1 MSSDFSN
8 LSTSSGTGDAK
19 IDEWRCLSVLMI
31 EHARENA
38 DHAVNIL
45 KVLMETTDAQ
55 TIQSIYERETALLAD
70 RIVAQ
75 LDELTRVLPIE
86 GNLLLRQLPSV
97 VPPDVSPP
105 IVSFPGASLKGP
117 GSDTA
122 SKRTRSK

>member
-1 MSSDFSN
+1 
-8 LSTSSGTGDAK
+8 
-19 IDEWRCLSVLMI
+19 MI

-45 KVLMETTDAQ
+45 KVLMETTDTQ

-97 VPPDVSPP
+97 VAPDVSPP
-105 IVSFPGASLKGP
+105 IVSFPWHPTNRCRPRHGVEE
-117 GSDTA
+117 DT
-122 SKRTRSK
+122 T

>member
-1 MSSDFSN
+1 
-8 LSTSSGTGDAK
+8 
-19 IDEWRCLSVLMI
+19 MI

-45 KVLMETTDAQ
+45 KVLMETNDTQ

-97 VPPDVSPP
+97 VAPDVSPP
-105 IVSFPGASLKGP
+105 IVSFPGTPRTGAGP
-117 GSDTA
+117 ATA
-122 SKRTRSK
+122 SKRTPPK